1 MRIIS
6 FCANGIEQAASRGFY
21 DWLSQQDAD
30 VVCIQDIRAQE
41 YLLKDDFYFPPEYN
55 IYFFDNPESTN
66 GVALYCRD
74 MPKAI
79 MTGLGFNMFDSEARY
94 IQADFD
100 RISFGSILAP
110 ESFSD
115 NPKSIKRKL
124 NFFEQLHDHLAKIKN
139 KRREFVICGNLFIAH
154 QPRDLTNSKS
164 HQGDVCFTDKERAWL
179 DKIFIDL
186 GYVDAFRSVISDDD
200 EFTWWPGED
209 LKGDALRVD
218 YQIAS
223 PGLRKHIEYATILK
237 TKFYSQHAPLIVD
250 YDYEISIQSDM
261 GYF

>member
-21 DWLSQQDAD
+21 EWLSQQDAD

-41 YLLKDDFYFPPEYN
+41 HLLKDDCFFPREYN
-55 IYFFDNPESTN
+55 AYFFDNPESTN

-74 MPKAI
+74 TPKAI
-79 MTGLGFNMFDSEARY
+79 MTGLGFNMFDSDARY

-110 ESFSD
+110 ESFID
-115 NPKSIKRKL
+115 DPKSIKRKL
-124 NFFEQLHDHLAKIKN
+124 NFFEQLYEHLAKIKN
-139 KRREFVICGNLFIAH
+139 KRREFLISGNLFIAH
-154 QPRDLTNSKS
+154 QPRDLMNSKA
-164 HQGDVCFTDKERAWL
+164 HQGNIGFTDKEREWM

-200 EFTWWPGED
+200 EFTWWPSENF
-209 LKGDALRVD
+209 KKDAWRVD

-223 PGLRKHIEYATILK
+223 PGLRKHVEYATILK
-237 TKFYSQHAPLIVD
+237 TKFFSQHAPLIVD
-250 YDYEISIQSDM
+250 YDYEISVPSEM
-261 GYF
+261 CYF